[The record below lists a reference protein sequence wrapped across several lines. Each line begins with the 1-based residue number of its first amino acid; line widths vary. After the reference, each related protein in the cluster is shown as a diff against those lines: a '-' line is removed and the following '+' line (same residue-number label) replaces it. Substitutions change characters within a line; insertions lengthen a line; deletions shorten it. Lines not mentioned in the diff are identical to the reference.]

1 MRQVRQFKAIL
12 GAIAA
17 VLVIATAGA
26 VSARDERVV
35 AIGDHEMILATA
47 GDDCFLDPGQPADQA
62 LTERLAKALGDEAVL
77 LLVFADCRTLE
88 GWRSGVRPILAR
100 FGYLTIAE
108 VHLEPVF
115 AFDQQALATAIE
127 DALKARGA
135 IDYRADIGRLA
146 ADLET
151 ALSSL
156 PAGGR
161 HDLGIAHRDR
171 FGPVQAS
178 VLSVVAPDGPPIAR
192 TMLQQSV
199 LVAGKVL
206 NVVATRDYDNA
217 DTVFDTYGD
226 LSSAVEATVSRN

>member
-1 MRQVRQFKAIL
+1 MQPTRTLMAVL
-12 GAIAA
+12 GMVAIA
-17 VLVIATAGA
+17 LVIATVGPA
-26 VSARDERVV
+26 SARDERKV
-35 AIGDHEMILATA
+35 AIGGHEMVLAAA
-47 GDDCFLDPGQPADQA
+47 GDDCFLDFEQPADRA
-62 LTERLAKALGDEAVL
+62 LTDRLSKALGDAAVV

-88 GWRSGVRPILAR
+88 GWRSGVRPILTR

-115 AFDQQALATAIE
+115 AFDQDTLAAAIE

-151 ALSSL
+151 AWASL

-171 FGPVQAS
+171 SGPIQAS
-178 VLSVVAPDGPPIAR
+178 VLSVVPPDGPPIAR
-192 TMLQQSV
+192 IMLQQSV

-206 NVVATRDYDNA
+206 NVVATRDYANPDS
-217 DTVFDTYGD
+217 VFDTYGD
-226 LSSAVEATVSRN
+226 LLSAVEATAARN